1 MKTLFEDLAIFEAAQ
16 PTETKPMLKI
26 FDFDGTLFNS
36 PLPNPTLWDRTTYG
50 KLWGDFSHGGYG
62 WFQNTL
68 SLDDKYIDAD
78 NFNEPMVEEVKKS
91 LKDPNSITVLLTG
104 RTDAYTNQIK
114 KILNNRGL
122 VFDEY
127 GFKPQSDDSPEH
139 TMNFKLRFIR
149 ELIDKY
155 NPSIIELWDDRAKHT
170 KRFDEFLDSV
180 NLNGGVH
187 YIDSPHIYIKDPE
200 LEKEL
205 VALLIKD
212 PRAGKIIPKHTERQ
226 EVKERKPVYWAVK
239 LEPESIKRLIGV
251 LKSEIPE
258 GWRVFAHHMTIAF
271 GKIKDDNVKEFLD
284 SNIGKS
290 VDLSAVEI
298 GKSPKAMAV
307 KIDSNVPSDNEISHV
322 TIAVSP
328 MGKPVDSNF
337 ITDWKKL
344 DQPIQLSGKVEE
356 SYR

>member
-1 MKTLFEDLAIFEAAQ
+1 
-16 PTETKPMLKI
+16 
-26 FDFDGTLFNS
+26 
-36 PLPNPTLWDRTTYG
+36 
-50 KLWGDFSHGGYG
+50 
-62 WFQNTL
+62 
-68 SLDDKYIDAD
+68 
-78 NFNEPMVEEVKKS
+78 MVEEVRKS
-91 LKDPNSITVLLTG
+91 MKEPNSITVLLTG
-104 RTDAYTNQIK
+104 RTDAYANQIK
-114 KILNNRGL
+114 KILYTKGL
-122 VFDEY
+122 TFDEY
-127 GFKPQSDDSPEH
+127 GFKPKDDTAPEH

-149 ELIDKY
+149 ELIGKY
-155 NPSIIELWDDRAKHT
+155 NPSGIELWDDRAKHT

-212 PRAGKIIPKHTERQ
+212 PRAGKIIQKQ
-226 EVKERKPVYWAVK
+226 EQPQKERKPVYWAVK
-239 LEPESIKRLIGV
+239 LESESIKRLIEAF
-251 LKSEIPE
+251 KSEIPE

-271 GKIKDDNVKEFLD
+271 GKIKNNNVKEFLD

-290 VDLSAVEI
+290 VDLAAVEL

-307 KIDSNVPSDNEISHV
+307 RIETNVPTDNEIPHV
-322 TIAVSP
+322 TVAVSP